1 MYWSGRQ
8 TRTTNRK
15 MVHMEESRQGTWF
28 GTVYFFLDKSR
39 QSLQGKNTKADLRT
53 LNGYTKMLNCE
64 CQPGKMVSN
73 VRETV
78 VNIEIDYKVG
88 PFI

>member
-28 GTVYFFLDKSR
+28 GTVYFFG
-39 QSLQGKNTKADLRT
+39 QEQ
-53 LNGYTKMLNCE
+53 
-64 CQPGKMVSN
+64 
-73 VRETV
+73 TV
-78 VNIEIDYKVG
+78 
-88 PFI
+88 FTR

>member
-1 MYWSGRQ
+1 MADRQ
-8 TRTTNRK
+8 EQRIEKWYIWRSRDK
-15 MVHMEESRQGTWF
+15 VHGLAL
-28 GTVYFFLDKSR
+28 YIFLDKSR
-39 QSLQGKNTKADLRT
+39 QSLQGKNTKAGLRM
-53 LNGYTKMLNCE
+53 LKGYTKMLNCE
-64 CQPGKMVSN
+64 CPPGKMVSN

>member
-28 GTVYFFLDKSR
+28 GTVYFFWTRAD
-39 QSLQGKNTKADLRT
+39 SL
-53 LNGYTKMLNCE
+53 
-64 CQPGKMVSN
+64 
-73 VRETV
+73 
-78 VNIEIDYKVG
+78 YKVK
-88 PFI
+88 IQKQA